1 MNYKILLPIIA
12 VTIIISSATIFY
24 IVDIEQQLRYE
35 QSRYIP
41 ERLVFVD
48 GKLSEFFEGT
58 QEIKKF
64 SSQEDVQRFMMAVST
79 SNTNDY
85 YVDEWLSADQ
95 DFVMR
100 DAQGFRA
107 NTGTVSLDRTVFPVP
122 MSEPEPS
129 HSGVQNLELQS
140 GESYNT
146 EYSETNVQVKGVDEP
161 DFLKTDGK
169 YVYIVSEN
177 RLTITDA
184 YPAKDAR
191 IIFKTALD
199 IGPQNLQN
207 MFLNDDRLIV
217 FYYGTSQQEI
227 IPEFDFQPRSRH
239 SQTTHA
245 EIIDISDKQ
254 DPKIIRDYEIDGSF
268 HNARMIGDYVYLVTV
283 SGVDYRYPVIPMI
296 TDDSGFTMNPDV
308 YYFDNFDRNY
318 NFNTITAI
326 DVFGDA
332 LNSET
337 FLMGGTGTIYVSE
350 DSLYLTY
357 QQDLPH
363 GYFDSVKRDRF
374 FDVTVPLLPEQV
386 QSKIYEI
393 QNYSSIDWH
402 DKWIMMSEILQDT
415 YNKMDKSNRQK
426 LFSAINEKLYEY
438 DNRMQE
444 ESRKT
449 IIHKISIDEENLE
462 YSAKGS
468 VPGNLLNQFS
478 MDEHDGKFRVA
489 TTNEYYSHNT
499 GNVRY
504 NAVYVLDEDL
514 KTIGSLDKIAPD
526 ESIFSARFMGD
537 RLYLVTFERIDPFF
551 VIDLS
556 QNTPKI
562 LGELKIPGFSN
573 YLHPYDED
581 HVIGIGRDTIEKDN
595 RVRQLGIKIALFDV
609 SDVRNPLVVDEVVIG
624 NQRTDSMALDDHRA
638 FLFDKNKDILSIP
651 IHGRADALAD
661 TDSSSEVS
669 RNQQWHG
676 FYVYGLDASTGFD
689 FKGRIQHTIGNDS
702 WPYSHTSP
710 RSFYIEDVLYTVS
723 DIYLKMNDLQDIGNE
738 INSIK
743 LDERTGGFIDIL
755 K

>member
-1 MNYKILLPIIA
+1 MIPIIA
-12 VTIIISSATIFY
+12 VTIIISSVTIFY
-24 IVDIEQQLRYE
+24 IIDIEQQLRYE

-48 GKLSEFFEGT
+48 EELSKFFEGT

-64 SSQEDVQRFMMAVST
+64 SSHEDVQKFMMAVST

-85 YVDEWLSADQ
+85 SVDKWSYADQ
-95 DFVMR
+95 DFTMR

-107 NTGTVSLDRTVFPVP
+107 NTGTISLDRTVFPVP
-122 MSEPEPS
+122 MPEPEPP

-140 GESYNT
+140 GESHSP

-191 IIFKTALD
+191 IVFKTAFD
-199 IGPQNLQN
+199 IEPQNLQN
-207 MFLNDDRLIV
+207 MFLNDDRLVV

-254 DPKIIRDYEIDGSF
+254 DPKIVRDYEIDGSF

-326 DVFGDA
+326 DVFGDT

-357 QQDLPH
+357 QQDSPH

-374 FDVTVPLLPEQV
+374 FDVIVPLLPEPV
-386 QSKIYEI
+386 QSKINGI
-393 QNYSSIDWH
+393 QNDSSIDWH
-402 DKWIMMSEILQDT
+402 DKWI
-415 YNKMDKSNRQK
+415 
-426 LFSAINEKLYEY
+426 
-438 DNRMQE
+438 
-444 ESRKT
+444 
-449 IIHKISIDEENLE
+449 
-462 YSAKGS
+462 
-468 VPGNLLNQFS
+468 
-478 MDEHDGKFRVA
+478 
-489 TTNEYYSHNT
+489 
-499 GNVRY
+499 
-504 NAVYVLDEDL
+504 
-514 KTIGSLDKIAPD
+514 
-526 ESIFSARFMGD
+526 
-537 RLYLVTFERIDPFF
+537 
-551 VIDLS
+551 
-556 QNTPKI
+556 
-562 LGELKIPGFSN
+562 
-573 YLHPYDED
+573 
-581 HVIGIGRDTIEKDN
+581 
-595 RVRQLGIKIALFDV
+595 
-609 SDVRNPLVVDEVVIG
+609 
-624 NQRTDSMALDDHRA
+624 
-638 FLFDKNKDILSIP
+638 
-651 IHGRADALAD
+651 
-661 TDSSSEVS
+661 
-669 RNQQWHG
+669 
-676 FYVYGLDASTGFD
+676 
-689 FKGRIQHTIGNDS
+689 
-702 WPYSHTSP
+702 
-710 RSFYIEDVLYTVS
+710 TVS
-723 DIYLKMNDLQDIGNE
+723 
-738 INSIK
+738 
-743 LDERTGGFIDIL
+743 
-755 K
+755 

>member
-1 MNYKILLPIIA
+1 MDYRILAFTVVAIVLVSS
-12 VTIIISSATIFY
+12 VTVLYVI
-24 IVDIEQQLRYE
+24 DIEQQLQYE

-48 GKLSEFFEGT
+48 GELSEFFEGT

-64 SSQEDVQRFMMAVST
+64 SSPDDVQRFIMALTT
-79 SNTNDY
+79 SNTERY
-85 YVDEWLSADQ
+85 FVDKWSSADQ
-95 DFVMR
+95 DFQMENTER
-100 DAQGFRA
+100 MRA
-107 NTGTVSLDRTVFPVP
+107 NTGSISLDRTVYPVP

-129 HSGVQNLELQS
+129 HSGVDSFVLQS
-140 GESYNT
+140 VESSNT
-146 EYSETNVQVKGVDEP
+146 EYSTTNVQVKGVDEP

-184 YPAKDAR
+184 YPAKDAK
-191 IIFKTALD
+191 IIFKTAFD
-199 IGPQNLQN
+199 IEPQNLQN
-207 MFLNDDRLIV
+207 MFLNDDRLVV
-217 FYYGTSQQEI
+217 FYYGTSQEEM
-227 IPEFDFQPRSRH
+227 IPEFDFEPRSRH
-239 SQTTHA
+239 KQTTHA

-254 DPKIIRDYEIDGSF
+254 DPKIVRDYQVDGSF
-268 HNARMIGDYVYLVTV
+268 HNSRMIGDYAYLVTV
-283 SGVDYRYPVIPMI
+283 SGVDYRYPAIPMV
-296 TDDSGFTMNPDV
+296 TEDSGFTMIPDV

-326 DVFGDA
+326 DIFGDG

-363 GYFDSVKRDRF
+363 GYFDSVKQDRF
-374 FDVTVPLLPEQV
+374 FDVIVPLLPEHV
-386 QSKIYEI
+386 QFQIRQI
-393 QNYSSIDWH
+393 QNNSSIDWH
-402 DKWIMMSEILQDT
+402 DKWMTVSDILQDT
-415 YNKMDKSNRQK
+415 YNNMNKNNRQK
-426 LFSAINEKLYEY
+426 LFSTINQKLYEY
-438 DNRMQE
+438 DNKIQE
-444 ESRKT
+444 ESKKT
-449 IIHKISIDEENLE
+449 IIHKISLDEENLE

-478 MDEHDGKFRVA
+478 MDEHDGKFRVT

-504 NAVYVLDEDL
+504 SAVYVLDEDL
-514 KTIGSLDKIAPD
+514 KTVGSLDRIAPD
-526 ESIFSARFMGD
+526 ESIFSARFIGD
-537 RLYLVTFERIDPFF
+537 RLYLVTFQQIDPFF

-556 QNTPKI
+556 TNTPKI

-581 HVIGIGRDTIEKDN
+581 HIIGVGRDTIEKDN
-595 RVRQLGIKIALFDV
+595 RVKHLGVKIALFDV
-609 SDVRNPLVVDEVVIG
+609 SDVSNPIVVDDVVIG
-624 NQRTDSMALDDHRA
+624 NQRTDSIALEDHRA
-638 FLFDKNKDILSIP
+638 FLFDKSKDILSIP
-651 IHGRADALAD
+651 INSRIDALEMED
-661 TDSSSEVS
+661 TSDIS
-669 RNQQWHG
+669 RKQQWYG
-676 FYVYGLDASTGFD
+676 FYVYGLDASKGFD
-689 FKGRIQHTIGNDS
+689 LKGRIQHAAGDNS
-702 WPYSHTSP
+702 WPYSYTSP
-710 RSFYIEDVLYTVS
+710 RSFYIEDVFYTVS
-723 DIYLKMNDLQDIGNE
+723 DTYLKMNDIQDIGDE

>member
-1 MNYKILLPIIA
+1 MISIIA
-12 VTIIISSATIFY
+12 ATVIISSATVFY
-24 IVDIEQQLRYE
+24 IADIEQQLRYE

-48 GKLSEFFEGT
+48 REISEFFEGT

-79 SNTNDY
+79 SDANDY
-85 YVDEWLSADQ
+85 HVDEWSSTERN
-95 DFVMR
+95 FVMR
-100 DAQGFRA
+100 DAQALRA
-107 NTGTVSLDRTVFPVP
+107 NTGTISLDRTVFPVP
-122 MSEPEPS
+122 MPESEPS
-129 HSGVQNLELQS
+129 RSGIQNLELQS
-140 GESYNT
+140 GESHST

-191 IIFKTALD
+191 IVFKTAFD
-199 IGPQNLQN
+199 IEPQNLQN
-207 MFLNDDRLIV
+207 MFLNDDRLVV

-227 IPEFDFQPRSRH
+227 IPEFDFQPRSKH

-254 DPKIIRDYEIDGSF
+254 DPKIMRDYEIDGSF

-296 TDDSGFTMNPDV
+296 TDGSGFTMNPDV

-326 DVFGDA
+326 DIFEDN

-337 FLMGGTGTIYVSE
+337 YLMGGSGTIYVSE
-350 DSLYLTY
+350 ESLYITY
-357 QQDLPH
+357 QQDLPR

-374 FDVTVPLLPEQV
+374 FDVIVPLLPERAQL
-386 QSKIYEI
+386 EI
-393 QNYSSIDWH
+393 NGIRNDPSVVWH
-402 DKWIMMSEILQDT
+402 DKWIMVSETLQDT
-415 YNKMDKSNRQK
+415 YNKMDKSDRQK

-438 DNRMQE
+438 DNKMQE

-449 IIHKISIDEENLE
+449 VIHKISINKEHLE

-526 ESIFSARFMGD
+526 ESIFSAKFIGD

-581 HVIGIGRDTIEKDN
+581 HVIGIGRDTIEKDD

-609 SDVRNPLVVDEVVIG
+609 SDVHNPLVADEVVIG
-624 NQRTDSMALDDHRA
+624 NQRTSSMALDDHRA

-651 IHGRADALAD
+651 IHGRADALVD
-661 TDSSSEVS
+661 MDGSSNIPH
-669 RNQQWHG
+669 NQQWHG
-676 FYVYGLDASTGFD
+676 FYIYGLDASEGFD
-689 FKGRIQHTIGNDS
+689 FKGRIQHAVGNDS

-723 DIYLKMNDLQDIGNE
+723 DVYLKMNDLQDIGNE